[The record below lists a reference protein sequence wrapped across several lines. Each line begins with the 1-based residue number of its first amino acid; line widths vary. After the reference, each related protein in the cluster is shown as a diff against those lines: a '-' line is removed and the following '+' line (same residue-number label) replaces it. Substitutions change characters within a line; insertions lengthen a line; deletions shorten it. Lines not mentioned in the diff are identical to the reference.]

1 MLQIAGRFTKAI
13 DPRSE
18 IELLQRLQSG
28 DDEAY
33 SFAVKRYHGSMLRLA
48 RAMVGETDA
57 AEVVQDTWAAMIGSL
72 SGFEGRS
79 RLHTAGPTTGNSRT
93 AGS

>member
-1 MLQIAGRFTKAI
+1 
-13 DPRSE
+13 
-18 IELLQRLQSG
+18 
-28 DDEAY
+28 
-33 SFAVKRYHGSMLRLA
+33 MLRLA